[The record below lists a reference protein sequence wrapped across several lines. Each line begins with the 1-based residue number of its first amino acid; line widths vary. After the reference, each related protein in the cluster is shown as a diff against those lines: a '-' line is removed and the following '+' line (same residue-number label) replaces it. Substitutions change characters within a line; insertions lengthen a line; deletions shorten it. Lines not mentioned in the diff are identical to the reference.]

1 VITALLAGSLIG
13 FIAVPAARWIRPVSR
28 HARPAAARRRPEPI
42 GDFAALLD
50 EIARQVRSGSSLAG
64 ALVDLVDGFPMFA
77 VVPQRLDAGM
87 SLARALEIVE
97 PGDADS
103 ALTLQALSATSH
115 LGGPIAATLDE
126 AAAVLRGRAAAR
138 AERWAHGAQARLSA
152 RVLTIVPLGF
162 AGWSALASQRTR
174 AVYLASSAGG
184 VCALLGLALNLA
196 GWRWM
201 KSIIG
206 PA

>member
-1 VITALLAGSLIG
+1 MITALLAGSLIG

-42 GDFAALLD
+42 GDHAALLD
-50 EIARQVRSGSSLAG
+50 AIARQVRSGSSLAG

-152 RVLTIVPLGF
+152 RVLTIVRLGL

-174 AVYLASSAGG
+174 AVYLSSSAGG
-184 VCALLGLALNLA
+184 VCAVLGLVLNLA

-201 KSIIG
+201 KSIVG